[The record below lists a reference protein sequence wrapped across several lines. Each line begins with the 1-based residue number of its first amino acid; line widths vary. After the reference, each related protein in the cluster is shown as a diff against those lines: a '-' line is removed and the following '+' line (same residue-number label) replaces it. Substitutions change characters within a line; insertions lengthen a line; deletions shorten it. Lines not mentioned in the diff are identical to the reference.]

1 MVKKLPEIAKTVCFL
16 LVFLVLF
23 YFVSATLK
31 FKYDDG
37 VRPMENYYALP
48 EDTVDV
54 LMLGSSHIGMNVDPY
69 ILWQKRGIASYVCW
83 AGMQPTWNTYY
94 YLREC
99 LKTQRPK
106 VVVMDTYLAAN
117 DLEYSDYETMVKTLA
132 GMRFSKDKLEA
143 IRVSASPEYQADVM
157 LGFPTYHYR
166 YSDLSESD
174 FQYYFWQKDPS
185 LQTVPSSDGL
195 VEPISILDT
204 STVTGSAEL
213 AGKCGDYFMRII
225 DCCEEQG
232 IPLVFVTAPYDLTEI
247 EQQRYNT
254 IAEIAAERGIPF
266 LNFNEFYADLGI
278 DPQTDFRDPGHMND
292 SGIAKYS
299 TYLADYLHNHY
310 ELPDRRED
318 PSHIWNQ
325 AADSATHCVYSMEE
339 QFVGGGLNYRD
350 TGVKLF
356 ENPYASFTLLTKID
370 TRADGEDMVYLS
382 CFSEEEGHY
391 RGLLIRKE
399 ADGRIDLIY
408 NTASR
413 MSIRQYGDELTIA
426 VVKNGLN
433 YQLYVDGE
441 PAGELTLQSLDSYD
455 GTLLLGCEMGADGKR
470 MRYSDV
476 RVNNLEIYDT
486 ALDAPAIRSWEPETL
501 PQPAAHQAP
510 EAGSNADYELAARF
524 EGNAVDGYVDT
535 GISLYDAED
544 RSWTILTQFREGD
557 DRGSGVY
564 LSCFAEELGNYRGL
578 LVRRGDPGFL
588 EIIYGNASQ
597 NVAVGIGADVKFA
610 VVKDRYAYSVYVN
623 GEKLADGDLSSAD
636 AYPGHLLIGA
646 QETMQGEKMRF
657 SGVTVYNLEYYS
669 GVMSDAAILNWNPA
683 YKAPAEKPAASPVA
697 YRLDHPFL
705 GDGAA
710 QFIDTGV
717 RLYDVADK
725 DWTLT
730 MKFRKDRDS
739 LGMLASCFAEVP
751 GSYRGLLINLVDTST
766 LSLTL
771 GQTAQTYALP
781 PEPEQTLQIV
791 KRGYAYTV
799 YLNGELAGEPVESIA
814 PAYDGTLHIGCQ
826 TREDGTPFRFSGA
839 KILEFNV
846 E

>member
-1 MVKKLPEIAKTVCFL
+1 MVKKLLIAAKTGCFL
-16 LVFLVLF
+16 LIFLLLF
-23 YFVSATLK
+23 YFVSDTLK

-54 LMLGSSHIGMNVDPY
+54 LMLGSSHIGMNVDPS
-69 ILWQKRGIASYVCW
+69 ILWQERGIASYVCW

-106 VVVMDTYLAAN
+106 VIVMDTYLATN
-117 DLEYSDYETMVKTLA
+117 DLEYSDYEAMVKTLV
-132 GMRFSKDKLEA
+132 GMRFSRDKLEA
-143 IRVSASPEYQADVM
+143 IKASASPEYLSSVM

-185 LQTVPSSDGL
+185 LQTVPSSQDL

-204 STVTGSAEL
+204 SAVTDSAALTE
-213 AGKCGDYFMRII
+213 KSGDYFMRII
-225 DCCEEQG
+225 DHCQEQG
-232 IPLVFVTAPYDLTEI
+232 VPLVLVTAPYELTEI

-266 LNFNEFYADLGI
+266 LNFNEFYSDLGI
-278 DPQTDFRDPGHMND
+278 DPQTDFRDPGHLND

-299 TYLADYLHNHY
+299 TWLADYLHSHY

-318 PSHIWNQ
+318 SSHIWNQ
-325 AADSATHCVYSMEE
+325 DADAASHCIYSMNK
-339 QFVGGGLNYRD
+339 QFIGGGLNYRD
-350 TGVKLF
+350 TGIRLY
-356 ENPYASFTLLTKID
+356 ENPYASYTLLTKID

-399 ADGRIDLIY
+399 ADGKIYLIY

-413 MSIRQYGDELTIA
+413 MAITQYGDELTLA

-441 PAGELTLQSLDSYD
+441 SAGELTLQTLDPYD

-476 RVNNLEIYDT
+476 RLSNLEIYDV
-486 ALDAPAIRSWEPETL
+486 ALDASTIRGWEPEAL
-501 PQPAAHQAP
+501 PLPAAHQAP
-510 EAGSNADYELAARF
+510 EASSAADYALSARF
-524 EGNAVDGYVDT
+524 EGDAVNGYVDT

-544 RSWTILTQFREGD
+544 KSWTLLTQFREGD
-557 DRGSGVY
+557 DHGSGVY

-578 LVRRGDPGFL
+578 LVRRGDPGIL
-588 EIIYGNASQ
+588 NILYGNSSQ
-597 NVAVGIGADVKFA
+597 NVAVGTGADVKLA
-610 VVKDRYAYSVYVN
+610 IVKDRYAYNVYVN
-623 GEKLADGDLSSAD
+623 GEKLADGELAPAD
-636 AYPGHLLIGA
+636 AYSGHLLIGA
-646 QETMQGEKMRF
+646 QETLEGEKMRF

-669 GVMSDAAILNWNPA
+669 GVMREADILNWNPA
-683 YKAPAEKPAASPVA
+683 FKAPAEKPASSPVE
-697 YRLDHPFL
+697 YRLANPFL
-705 GDGAA
+705 GNGSSAY
-710 QFIDTGV
+710 IDTGV
-717 RLYDVADK
+717 RLYDAADK

-730 MKFRKDRDS
+730 MTFRKDRDS
-739 LGMLASCFAEVP
+739 LGMLASCFAEIP

-766 LSLTL
+766 LSLTM
-771 GQTAQTYALP
+771 GQVAQTFALP
-781 PEPEQTLQIV
+781 PAPEQTLQIV
-791 KRGYAYTV
+791 KRDYEYTV
-799 YLNGELAGEPVESIA
+799 YLNGRLAGDPVESRA

-826 TREDGTPFRFSGA
+826 TREDGIPFRFSGA
-839 KILEFNV
+839 KILEFSV

>member
-1 MVKKLPEIAKTVCFL
+1 MVKKHLTIAKTGCFL
-16 LVFLVLF
+16 LVFLLLF
-23 YFVSATLK
+23 YFVSETLK

-54 LMLGSSHIGMNVDPY
+54 LMLGSSHIGMNVDPS
-69 ILWQKRGIASYVCW
+69 ILWRERGIASYVCW

-99 LKTQRPK
+99 LKTQRPR
-106 VVVMDTYLAAN
+106 VIVMDTYLATN

-143 IRVSASPEYQADVM
+143 IRVSASPEYVSSVV

-185 LQTVPSSDGL
+185 LQTVPSSENL
-195 VEPISILDT
+195 VEPINILDT
-204 STVTGSAEL
+204 SAITESAPL
-213 AGKCGDYFMRII
+213 AGKSGDYFLRII

-232 IPLVFVTAPYDLTEI
+232 VPLVFVAAPYDLTEN

-278 DPQTDFRDPGHMND
+278 DPQTDFRDPGHLND

-299 TYLADYLHNHY
+299 TYLADYLLNHY

-318 PSHIWNQ
+318 PAHIWNQ
-325 AADSATHCVYSMEE
+325 DADIDSRRIYALDE
-339 QFVGGGLNYRD
+339 QFLGGGLNYRD
-350 TGVKLF
+350 TGVKLY

-370 TRADGEDMVYLS
+370 TRAEGEDMVYLS

-399 ADGRIDLIY
+399 ADGKIYLIY
-408 NTASR
+408 NTASQ
-413 MSIRQYGDELTIA
+413 MAISQYGDELTLA

-441 PAGELTLQSLDSYD
+441 PAGELTLQSLDPYD

-476 RVNNLEIYDT
+476 RVRNLEIYDA
-486 ALDAPAIRSWEPETL
+486 ALDASAIRGWEPAPL
-501 PQPAAHQAP
+501 PQPQAHQSA
-510 EAGSNADYELAARF
+510 EANSEADYELSARF
-524 EGNAVDGYVDT
+524 EGNAADGYVDT

-544 RSWTILTQFREGD
+544 SSWTLLTQFREGD
-557 DRGSGVY
+557 NWGSGVY
-564 LSCFAEELGNYRGL
+564 LSCFAEEQGNYRGL

-588 EIIYGNASQ
+588 NIIYGNSSQ
-597 NVAVGIGADVKFA
+597 NVEVGAGADVKLA
-610 VVKDRYAYSVYVN
+610 IVKDRYAYTVFVN
-623 GEKLADGDLSSAD
+623 GKKLADGEPVPAD
-636 AYPGHLLIGA
+636 SYSGHLLIGA
-646 QETMQGEKMRF
+646 QETMEGEKMRF
-657 SGVTVYNLEYYS
+657 SGVTVYNLEYYG
-669 GVMSDAAILNWNPA
+669 GVMRDDAILNWNPA
-683 YKAPAEKPAASPVA
+683 FKAPAERPESSPVE
-697 YRLDHPFL
+697 YRLENPFL
-705 GDGAA
+705 GDGSTEY
-710 QFIDTGV
+710 IDTGV

-730 MKFRKDRDS
+730 MRFRKDKDS
-739 LGMLASCFAEVP
+739 LGMQASCFAEIP
-751 GSYRGLLINLVDTST
+751 GSYRGLLINLMDTST
-766 LSLTL
+766 LSLTM
-771 GQTAQTYALP
+771 GQVAQTFALP

-791 KRGYAYTV
+791 KRGYEYTV
-799 YLNGELAGEPVESIA
+799 YLNGKQAGAPVESRA
-814 PAYDGTLHIGCQ
+814 PVYGGTLHIGCQ

-839 KILEFNV
+839 KILEFSV

>member
-1 MVKKLPEIAKTVCFL
+1 MVKRFLTIAKTVCFL
-16 LVFLVLF
+16 LIFLLLL
-23 YFVSATLK
+23 YFVSGTLK

-48 EDTVDV
+48 EDTVDG
-54 LMLGSSHIGMNVDPY
+54 LMLGSSHIGMNVDPS
-69 ILWQKRGIASYVCW
+69 ILWREQGIASYVCW

-99 LKTQRPK
+99 LKTQKPK
-106 VVVMDTYLAAN
+106 VIVMDTYLATN

-143 IRVSASPEYQADVM
+143 IKVSAAPEYLSSVT

-166 YSDLSESD
+166 YSDLSERD

-185 LQTVPSSDGL
+185 LQSVPSSEGI

-204 STVTGSAEL
+204 SAITESAPL
-213 AGKCGDYFMRII
+213 TDKSGDYFLRII
-225 DCCEEQG
+225 DDCADQG
-232 IPLVFVTAPYDLTEI
+232 VPLVLITAPYDLTEI
-247 EQQRYNT
+247 EQKRYNR
-254 IAEIAAERGIPF
+254 IAEIAEERGIPF
-266 LNFNEFYADLGI
+266 LNFNELYADLGI

-292 SGIAKYS
+292 SGISKYS
-299 TYLADYLHNHY
+299 AYLADYLRSHY
-310 ELPDRRED
+310 ALPDRRED

-325 AADSATHCVYSMEE
+325 ASDTATHLIYAMEE
-339 QFVGGGLNYRD
+339 QFQGGGLNYRD
-350 TGVKLF
+350 TGIRLY

-399 ADGRIDLIY
+399 ADGRIDVVY

-413 MSIRQYGDELTIA
+413 MSIREYGDELTLA

-441 PAGELTLQSLDSYD
+441 PAGELTLQTIDSYD
-455 GTLLLGCEMGADGKR
+455 GTLLLGCEMGADGRR

-476 RVNNLEIYDT
+476 RVRNLEIYDI
-486 ALDAPAIRSWEPETL
+486 ALDVSAIRAWDPEAL
-501 PQPAAHQAP
+501 PRPSAHQAP
-510 EAGSNADYELAARF
+510 EASSHADYELPVRF
-524 EGNAVDGYVDT
+524 EGDAAGGYVDT
-535 GISLYDAED
+535 GISLYDMED
-544 RSWTILTQFREGD
+544 KSWTLLSQFREGD
-557 DRGSGVY
+557 DWGSGVY
-564 LSCFAEELGNYRGL
+564 LSCFAEEQGNYRGL

-597 NVAVGIGADVKFA
+597 NVEVGIGANVKLA
-610 VVKDRYAYSVYVN
+610 VAKDRYSYTVYVN
-623 GEKLADGDLSSAD
+623 GEKLANGEPVSAD

-646 QETMQGEKMRF
+646 QETMRGEKMRF

-669 GVMSDAAILNWNPA
+669 GVMRDADILNWNPA
-683 YKAPAEKPAASPVA
+683 FKAPAEMPEAASVE
-697 YRLDHPFL
+697 YRLESPFL
-705 GDGAA
+705 GNGSTEY
-710 QFIDTGV
+710 IDTGI
-717 RLYDVADK
+717 RLYDAADK

-730 MKFRKDRDS
+730 MTFRKDNTS
-739 LGMLASCFAEVP
+739 LGIQASCFAEVP
-751 GSYRGLLINLVDTST
+751 GSYRGLLINLMDTST
-766 LSLTL
+766 LSLTM
-771 GQTAQTYALP
+771 GQVAQTFALP

-791 KRGYAYTV
+791 KRGYEYTV
-799 YLNGELAGEPVESIA
+799 YLNGKLAGEPVESRA
-814 PAYDGTLHIGCQ
+814 PVYGGTLHIGCQ

-839 KILEFNV
+839 KILAFSV

>member
-1 MVKKLPEIAKTVCFL
+1 MVNRFLKIAKTICFL
-16 LVFLVLF
+16 LIFLLLF

-54 LMLGSSHIGMNVDPY
+54 LMLGSSHIGMNVDPS
-69 ILWQKRGIASYVCW
+69 ILWRERGIASYVCW

-99 LKTQRPK
+99 LKTQRPR
-106 VVVMDTYLAAN
+106 VIVMDTYLATN

-132 GMRFSKDKLEA
+132 GMRFSRDKLEA
-143 IRVSASPEYQADVM
+143 IRVSASPEHLSSVT

-166 YSDLSESD
+166 YSDLSEGD

-185 LQTVPSSDGL
+185 IQTVPSSDGL
-195 VEPISILDT
+195 VEPIRILDT
-204 STVTGSAEL
+204 TAIPGSAPL
-213 AGKCGDYFMRII
+213 AEKSGDYLMRII

-232 IPLVFVTAPYDLTEI
+232 VPLVLIAAPYDLTEI
-247 EQQRYNT
+247 EQQRYNR
-254 IAEIAAERGIPF
+254 IAEIAGERGIPF
-266 LNFNEFYADLGI
+266 LNFNEFYADVGI
-278 DPQTDFRDPGHMND
+278 DPQTDFRDQGHLND

-299 TYLADYLHNHY
+299 TYLADYLRNHY

-318 PSHIWNQ
+318 PSHIWNRD
-325 AADSATHCVYSMEE
+325 AEIADHRIYWMEE
-339 QFVGGGLNYRD
+339 QFLGGGLNYRD
-350 TGVKLF
+350 TGVKLY
-356 ENPYASFTLLTKID
+356 ENPYASYTLLTKID
-370 TRADGEDMVYLS
+370 TRAAGEDMVYLS
-382 CFSEEEGHY
+382 CFSEEEGRY

-399 ADGRIDLIY
+399 ADGRIDIVY

-413 MSIRQYGDELTIA
+413 MSIRQYGDELTLA
-426 VVKNGLN
+426 VVKNGLD

-441 PAGELTLQSLDSYD
+441 LAGELALQALDSYD

-476 RVNNLEIYDT
+476 RVNNLEIYDI
-486 ALDAPAIRSWEPETL
+486 ALDASAIRSWDPEPL
-501 PQPAAHQAP
+501 PQPAAHSAAA
-510 EAGSNADYELAARF
+510 AGSAADYELPARF
-524 EGNAVDGYVDT
+524 EGNATDGYVDT

-544 RSWTILTQFREGD
+544 QSWTLLAQFREGD
-557 DRGSGVY
+557 DSGSGVY
-564 LSCFAEELGNYRGL
+564 FSCFAEELGNYRGL
-578 LVRRGDPGFL
+578 LVRRGDPGSL
-588 EIIYGNASQ
+588 EIIYGNSSR
-597 NVAVGIGADVKFA
+597 NVDVGVGADVKLA
-610 VVKDRYAYSVYVN
+610 VVKDRYAYTVYVN
-623 GEKLADGDLSSAD
+623 GERLADGELTSAD
-636 AYPGHLLIGA
+636 TYPGHLLIGA
-646 QETMQGEKMRF
+646 QETMEGEKMRF

-669 GVMSDAAILNWNPA
+669 GVMDGADILNWSPA
-683 YKAPAEKPAASPVA
+683 HKAPAGRPEAAPVE
-697 YRLDHPFL
+697 YRLEHPFL
-705 GDGAA
+705 GDGSSAY
-710 QFIDTGV
+710 IDTGV

-725 DWTLT
+725 DWTLRMT
-730 MKFRKDRDS
+730 FRKDASS
-739 LGMLASCFAEVP
+739 LGMQASCFAEVP
-751 GSYRGLLINLVDTST
+751 GSYRGLLINLMDTST

-771 GQTAQTYALP
+771 GQAAQTFALP

-791 KRGYAYTV
+791 KRGYVYTV
-799 YLNGELAGEPVESIA
+799 YLNGELAGAPVESRA

-839 KILEFNV
+839 KILAFSV